1 VWTFSSARTDGARC
15 ARSAPLARSASRSA
29 RAARSAVAAL
39 LLIVGSPTVL
49 AAQSDSLP
57 SSSTSSFPADGVV
70 TIAFAGDVLL
80 GGSSGEAIDRN
91 GVHWPWERVRDAF
104 SRADYVVVNLE
115 TSVARS
121 TTGEAEDKQF
131 VFRADP
137 RTLEGLAAAGV
148 DLVTLANN
156 HTLDYGRAALLETLE
171 HLDAHGVARVGA
183 GANAA
188 EAYRPEIVT
197 FGDLRIGFIGVSRV
211 YPYSSWPATATRA
224 GVASGY
230 DYAINQVL
238 EAVDEIATSVD
249 AVFVLVHWGAEL
261 AEAPRQIDLDF
272 ADALLRRGVRAV
284 IGHHPHV
291 LQGFEFDQRAGHLV
305 AWSLGNFIFRSFR
318 DETRM
323 SAVLYVD
330 VDPSGRIVGA
340 RVEPMFIDDI
350 RPRPAA
356 ERAPDVL
363 RRLRAL
369 SAPFATALAEDGRLF
384 DPAWEEAQHAA
395 RAKIRIPVLKIP

>member
-1 VWTFSSARTDGARC
+1 M
-15 ARSAPLARSASRSA
+15 
-29 RAARSAVAAL
+29 ARSAVAAL
-39 LLIVGSPTVL
+39 LLGFGTATSL
-49 AAQSDSLP
+49 AAQAGSLP
-57 SSSTSSFPADGVV
+57 SSSASAFSSDGVV

-80 GGSSGEAIDRN
+80 AAGVGAAIDRH

-104 SRADYVVVNLE
+104 ARADYVVVNLE
-115 TSVARS
+115 TAVARS

-137 RTLEGLAAAGV
+137 RTLEGLDAAGV

-171 HLDAHGVARVGA
+171 HLDARGIARVGA
-183 GANAA
+183 GANAT
-188 EAYRPEIVT
+188 EAYRPVIVT
-197 FGDLRIGFIGVSRV
+197 FGELRIGFIGVSRV
-211 YPYSSWPATATRA
+211 YPYSSWPASATRA

-230 DYAINQVL
+230 DYAIDQVL
-238 EAVDEIATSVD
+238 AAVDELATSVD

-261 AEAPRQIDLDF
+261 ADHPRQIDLDF

-291 LQGFEFDQRAGHLV
+291 LQGFEFDQRAGQLV

-323 SAVLYVD
+323 SVVLFVD

-340 RVEPMFIDDI
+340 RVEPMFIDDV

-363 RRLRAL
+363 RRLRTL
-369 SAPFATALAEDGRLF
+369 SAPFATAVADDGRVF
-384 DPAWEEAQHAA
+384 DPEWEEE
-395 RAKIRIPVLKIP
+395 RRELPAKIRIPVLKIP

>member
-1 VWTFSSARTDGARC
+1 MWTSSSARF
-15 ARSAPLARSASRSA
+15 ARSTASPRSASRSA
-29 RAARSAVAAL
+29 PAARSAVAAL
-39 LLIVGSPTVL
+39 LLIL
-49 AAQSDSLP
+49 ATSTDLFAQGGSLP
-57 SSSTSSFPADGVV
+57 DDGIV

-80 GGSSGEAIDRN
+80 AGSSGAAIDRH
-91 GVHWPWERVRDAF
+91 GVHWPWERVREAF

-115 TSVARS
+115 TAVARS
-121 TTGEAEDKQF
+121 TTGRPEDKQF

-148 DLVTLANN
+148 DLVSLANN
-156 HTLDYGRAALLETLE
+156 HTLDYGPDALIETLE

-183 GANAA
+183 GRNAG
-188 EAYRPEIVT
+188 EAYRPVVVT
-197 FGDLRIGFIGVSRV
+197 FGELRIGFLGVSRV
-211 YPYSSWPATATRA
+211 YPFSHWAATGSRP

-230 DYAINQVL
+230 DYAVDQVVA
-238 EAVDEIATSVD
+238 AVDELATSVD
-249 AVFVLVHWGAEL
+249 AVIVLVHWGPEL

-272 ADALLRRGVRAV
+272 ADALLERGVRAV

-291 LQGFEFDQRAGHLV
+291 LQGFRFDGGAGQLV

-323 SAVLYVD
+323 SVVLYVD
-330 VDPSGRIVGA
+330 VDPTGRVVGA

-363 RRLRAL
+363 RRLRTL
-369 SAPFATALAEDGRLF
+369 SAPFATVVAEDGRLL
-384 DPAWEEAQHAA
+384 DPAWEEE
-395 RAKIRIPVLKIP
+395 RREVPAKIRIPVLEIP